1 MKKISYLTG
10 LTVLGLSLSF
20 ATLAKLPD
28 LTPEAKEAA
37 DLARAKTA
45 HNDKKANYTLCL
57 SQNKVAKAYA
67 IKDKV
72 VATPECAD
80 PGEFKAPVAAA
91 PAAAP
96 VAPAAAAPAAK
107 PAEVANSA
115 TKPAEPAKK

>member
-28 LTPEAKEAA
+28 LTPEAKEAS

-45 HNDKKANYTLCL
+45 HNDKKAAYTLCL

-67 IKDKV
+67 VKDKV

-91 PAAAP
+91 PAAPAAP
-96 VAPAAAAPAAK
+96 VAPAVAATAPAAK
-107 PAEVANSA
+107 PAE
-115 TKPAEPAKK
+115 PAKK

>member
-1 MKKISYLTG
+1 MKKISFLTG

-45 HNDKKANYTLCL
+45 HNDKKANYALCL
-57 SQNKVAKAYA
+57 SQNKVAKSYA

-96 VAPAAAAPAAK
+96 AAAAPAAK

>member
-72 VATPECAD
+72 VATPECVD

-91 PAAAP
+91 PAA
-96 VAPAAAAPAAK
+96 APAAAAPAAK